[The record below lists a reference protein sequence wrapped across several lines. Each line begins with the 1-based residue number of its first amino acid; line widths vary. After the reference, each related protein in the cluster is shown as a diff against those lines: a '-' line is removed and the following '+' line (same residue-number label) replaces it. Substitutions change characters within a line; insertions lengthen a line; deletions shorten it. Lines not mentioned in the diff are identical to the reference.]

1 MPTKRQLE
9 AKRLEPFWFYVWFGL
24 EGSMLERKHMIS
36 PDDLSFNNL
45 EQLRNTTVQV
55 LWEKKVC
62 SGQLINWT
70 PPGERDRSCLSEFVI
85 EYEREKTKNESINRD
100 TNADA
105 PIERPPLASIEN
117 TQLSKGPAQEG
128 PGKKQKTMAPK
139 GANSKKGKK
148 STADK
153 AAAKS
158 AKNAKKAK
166 TTTAKSA
173 GDDLQ
178 KAQTA
183 NNRDKAAEMA
193 KLSMEDL
200 SERPDSPPLF
210 EDDPENW
217 PREDNEPAP
226 TDTSSAIHTPIIHP
240 ASTSSAT
247 HTPIIHPASTS
258 SAIRTPITHPA
269 STSSAIRTPIIH
281 PASTSSAIRTPII
294 HPAST
299 SSAIRTPIIHPAS
312 TSSAIRT
319 PITHPASTSS
329 AIRTPMIHPAS
340 TSSTIRTPIIHPAP
354 TSNPFRIR
362 ASSPTPNPFHS
373 PIMAS
378 SLTSLNISPPLMSRL
393 TTSPTLHSQGQD
405 QINWIF
411 PVNGTS
417 AGQVPQPLGGPQ
429 HGVAIY
435 PHLLTKARN
444 SGKTPEQFFK
454 ILMGLYFTEEELF
467 RGNLT
472 GGGDRNHQAL
482 NPAILGA
489 ILAETRLQYE
499 GKQVGIYKVVNEKCC
514 RVRATVK
521 RRLNKHRAL
530 PDDNQDQ
537 GIGTVVYEALTEL
550 S

>member
-9 AKRLEPFWFYVWFGL
+9 AKSLEPFWFYVWFGL

-128 PGKKQKTMAPK
+128 PRKKQKTMAPK

-240 ASTSSAT
+240 ASTSSAI

-258 SAIRTPITHPA
+258 SAIRTLITHPA

-281 PASTSSAIRTPII
+281 PAS
-294 HPAST
+294 
-299 SSAIRTPIIHPAS
+299 
-312 TSSAIRT
+312 
-319 PITHPASTSS
+319 
-329 AIRTPMIHPAS
+329 
-340 TSSTIRTPIIHPAP
+340 

>member
-1 MPTKRQLE
+1 MTHFFWSQTSGSFGFN

-117 TQLSKGPAQEG
+117 TQ
-128 PGKKQKTMAPK
+128 APK

-153 AAAKS
+153 A
-158 AKNAKKAK
+158 
-166 TTTAKSA
+166 A

-193 KLSMEDL
+193 KLSMED
-200 SERPDSPPLF
+200 RH
-210 EDDPENW
+210 
-217 PREDNEPAP
+217 RHTNEPAP
-226 TDTSSAIHTPIIHP
+226 THTSSAIH
-240 ASTSSAT
+240 
-247 HTPIIHPASTS
+247 
-258 SAIRTPITHPA
+258 
-269 STSSAIRTPIIH
+269 TPIIH

-405 QINWIF
+405 Q
-411 PVNGTS
+411 